1 MGEGR
6 YTQQIVEQRKR
17 RVSSAPP
24 KTKREIRKLASSF
37 KPPPE
42 VSVKINGSEKFIDP
56 KQFFGK
62 AEGEAKPFL
71 ENCEMVISLI
81 NNFGRREIQQEAALY
96 LMEILPKFE
105 HEKPFIEMV
114 KTAKAI
120 LSVNTGNISSGNS
133 AALNFLERIA
143 HMDIECDADEITAM
157 MKAFRSKPIMKSF
170 KSFSEVGESTMKN
183 AASQLLALGSGYR
196 NPDII
201 PEIGE
206 TINALKEKF
215 GWFATEGYRQLAL
228 EIAVNESL
236 STEDKENLIHLF
248 TTKTMSM
255 EEDTTIYDF
264 SQELKARLKGNES
277 IEKLVAFCHE
287 FVQ

>member
-6 YTQQIVEQRKR
+6 YSQQIVENRKR

-24 KTKREIRKLASSF
+24 KSNKEMRGLASSF

-42 VSVKINGSEKFIDP
+42 VSMRINGEERFVDP
-56 KQFFGK
+56 KTFFGTAK
-62 AEGEAKPFL
+62 GEAKPFL
-71 ENCEMVISLI
+71 KNSETVISFI
-81 NNFGRREIQQEAALY
+81 HNFGTRDMMQEATLY
-96 LMEILPKFE
+96 LVEILPKFE
-105 HEKPFIEMV
+105 KEKPFIEMV

-120 LSVNTGNISSGNS
+120 LSIGSTSS
-133 AALNFLERIA
+133 ALASLSFLERIA
-143 HMDIECDADEITAM
+143 HMDIECEPDEITAM

-170 KSFSEVGESTMKN
+170 ESFSEVGGSMMKN
-183 AASQLLALGSGYR
+183 AASQLLALGNGYR
-196 NPDII
+196 NPEVI

-206 TINALKEKF
+206 TINTLKDKF

-228 EIAVNESL
+228 EIAINKSL

-255 EEDTTIYDF
+255 EEDTAIYDF
-264 SQELKARLKGNES
+264 SQELKARLKGNEP
-277 IEKLVAFCHE
+277 IAGLVAFCHK